1 MSIKKY
7 SERSHEIPPKASV
20 VLASNLEEEVFSEKF
35 NGDVIKR
42 FFGYV
47 KPYKKQIIPA
57 LLAVIIFTL
66 TSISIPLIIKNVFD
80 SALSNGNN
88 ANLLY
93 LFVGGFFVAVIFNFI
108 SNYLQEILVGKVAE
122 HVLFDMRT
130 AMYEHLQRVSLSFMD
145 KTESGKL
152 MSRLQGDVAALQEF
166 LHTAVFAIGDF
177 VLIIGIIIT
186 MLWLDFRL
194 GLLTMIVIPA
204 LLLIRI
210 IWIPH
215 ARNAFLKAR
224 ITSSIVSG
232 ALAENI
238 NGVRAVQGMTRE
250 YVNYDLFD
258 LRAKENLRAALKA
271 SKIGVI
277 MLPTVDSLS
286 GIARGIV
293 VIVGGIFVLNGQIET
308 GVMVAFVLFVQ
319 RFFDPIRALTM
330 HYSVLQR
337 AIASG
342 ERIFEVIDVPVD
354 VSDKENAILMDNL
367 EPSIEFN
374 KVTFGYLPNQPIL
387 KNINFKI
394 KPGETVA
401 LVGPTGSGKTSTTAL
416 VHRFYEIWEGEI
428 KIGGENITNIK
439 LQSLGDNVSMVLQ
452 EPFLFSGSILEN
464 IIYSTK
470 NVSFEQV
477 VDAAKAV
484 GVHDYIMEL
493 PDKYDSQ
500 LEQRGENLSIG
511 QRQLISFARAIVRN
525 AKIIILDE
533 ATANIDSYTEMQIQN
548 ALKVLLQ
555 GRTAMV
561 IAHRLATIRG
571 ADKIIVLQNGEI
583 IEQDTHENLIKNKGL
598 YYSLSS
604 LNYSSFD
611 DIPDEL
617 IQKISD
623 ETSGT

>member
-293 VIVGGIFVLNGQIET
+293 VIIGGIFVLNGQIET